1 MATLEEALWSYLTSA
16 PRETAA
22 LVGTRLYPLLVPQ
35 EQPMPSI
42 AYQRV
47 GTQPKMAH
55 DGPGG
60 WTRAVIQFTCH
71 APTFAGAK
79 ALTLAL
85 RHDLSGLRGSIG
97 ADPVD
102 VHFCNQVNENDQ
114 DELFD
119 AAVSRCDFEFL
130 YKE

>member
-1 MATLEEALWSYLTSA
+1 MATLEEALFSYLTSA
-16 PRETAA
+16 PQATAA
-22 LVGTRLYPLLVPQ
+22 LIGTRLYPLLVPQ
-35 EQPMPSI
+35 EQAMPAI

-47 GTQPKMAH
+47 GTQPKMEH
-55 DGPGG
+55 GG
-60 WTRAVIQFTCH
+60 MSGWARAVIQFTCQ
-71 APTFAGAK
+71 ATSYSGVK
-79 ALTLAL
+79 AITQAL
-85 RHDLSGLRGSIG
+85 RSDLAGYRGTMATGI
-97 ADPVD
+97 D